1 MVKGKCRSSAFAF
14 CFFRLSLRFVVIMKK
29 SQIVELL
36 QSLQTEDWEE
46 ISLFL
51 ESEFHNRGSLRRD
64 VLLYFNTVKKHQP
77 GILEAE
83 DSLSNPDFFDLMYP
97 GKPIIPGKLDKLASE
112 LKKQIRTYLIFK
124 HQEQEEE
131 QFRQSLHWAV
141 ILRTRGLENQYD
153 LQMERMARQMKEI
166 SQVSLE
172 DMWNRFILEKE
183 KYQWNGSKTPGKTE
197 ENLIPMVESFW
208 ESVEAMRLDLANRY
222 LLRQIIV
229 QIPPNAALDKLSTLQ
244 VYSEALP
251 DHPLIRVPALIFDL
265 FSKPEPQA
273 EDFYQLLDLLK
284 QNEHRISK
292 PDLMMHYGYLRSYCT
307 ILSDKVDLSFQ
318 KVIHEIHKENLRTGI
333 VYYENMLMANT
344 CLNINI
350 IANATKENEW
360 ALEFVQQHRGRII
373 GEDNEE
379 NFYRLNLANCQFETG
394 QFEQSLETLPATCEN
409 IVYYLFARRLE
420 IKNYYEL
427 RSELL
432 TYKIDAFKVYLRRSG
447 EKFLPQN
454 LFEPN
459 LFFVNL
465 LQQLVSSVP
474 GDTKRADKLLERIK
488 AKTTTAE
495 KLWLTRKCNE
505 LKKGS
510 R

>member
-1 MVKGKCRSSAFAF
+1 MSVIGICLL
-14 CFFRLSLRFVVIMKK
+14 FFGLSLRFVIIMKK

-36 QSLQTEDWEE
+36 QTLQTEEWEE

-51 ESEFHNRGSLRRD
+51 ESEFFNSGPLRRD

-83 DSLSNPDFFDLMYP
+83 DSLSNPDFFELMYP
-97 GKPIIPGKLDKLASE
+97 GKPMVSGKLDKIASE

-124 HQEQEEE
+124 HQEQEDE

-153 LQMERMARQMKEI
+153 LQIERMERQIKEI
-166 SQVSLE
+166 PQVSLE

-183 KYQWNGSKTPGKTE
+183 KYYWNGSKNPGKTE

-222 LLRQIIV
+222 LLRQIFV
-229 QIPPNAALDKLSTLQ
+229 QIPPNAALEKLSTLQ
-244 VYSEALP
+244 VYSESLP

-265 FSKPEPQA
+265 FSKPEPRA

-292 PDLMMHYGYLRSYCT
+292 PDLMMHYSYLRSYCT
-307 ILSDKVDLSFQ
+307 ILANKVDLGLY
-318 KVIHEIHKENLRTGI
+318 KVVHEIHKENLRTGI
-333 VYYENMLMANT
+333 IYYENLITSNT
-344 CLNINI
+344 FLNINI
-350 IANATKENEW
+350 IANSVKEYDW
-360 ALEFVQQHRGRII
+360 ALEFVHQHRGKII

-379 NFYRLNLANCQFETG
+379 TLYRINMANCLFETG
-394 QFEQSLETLPATCEN
+394 QFEQSLEIMPATCEN
-409 IVYYLFARRLE
+409 IGYYLFARRLE

-427 RSELL
+427 RSDLL

-454 LFEPN
+454 LFEQS
-459 LFFVNL
+459 LFFINL

-474 GDTKRADKLLERIK
+474 GDAKRADKLLERIK
-488 AKTTTAE
+488 AKPTTAD
-495 KLWLTRKCNE
+495 KTWLTKKCNE

-510 R
+510 

>member
-1 MVKGKCRSSAFAF
+1 
-14 CFFRLSLRFVVIMKK
+14 MKK

-36 QSLQTEDWEE
+36 QTLQTEEWEE

-51 ESEFHNRGSLRRD
+51 EAEFHNRGPLRRD
-64 VLLYFNTVKKHQP
+64 VLLYFNTVKSHQP

-83 DSLSNPDFFDLMYP
+83 DSLSTPDFFDLMYP
-97 GKPIIPGKLDKLASE
+97 GKPMVPGKLDKIASE
-112 LKKQIRTYLIFK
+112 LKKQIRSYLIFK
-124 HQEQEEE
+124 HQEQEDE

-153 LQMERMARQMKEI
+153 LQIERMERQMKEI
-166 SQVSLE
+166 PQVSLE
-172 DMWNRFILEKE
+172 DTWNRFVLEKE
-183 KYQWNGSKTPGKTE
+183 KYYWNGSINPGKTE
-197 ENLIPMVESFW
+197 ENLIPMVERFW
-208 ESVEAMRLDLANRY
+208 ESVEAERLDLVNRF
-222 LLRQIIV
+222 LIRQFIV
-229 QIPPNAALDKLSTLQ
+229 QIPPHAALEKLSTLKI
-244 VYSEALP
+244 YPEALP
-251 DHPLIRVPALIFDL
+251 DHPLIQVPALIFDL
-265 FSKPEPQA
+265 FSKPEPRA

-307 ILSDKVDLSFQ
+307 IVADKVDLSFL
-318 KVIHEIHKENLRTGI
+318 KIVLDIYKENIQTGI
-333 VYYENMLMANT
+333 IYYENMITANT
-344 CLNINI
+344 FLNITI
-350 IANATKENEW
+350 IANAVKEYQW
-360 ALEFVQQHRGRII
+360 ALEFVQHHRGKII

-379 NFYRLNLANCQFETG
+379 TLYRINLANCLFETG

-409 IVYYLFARRLE
+409 IGYYLIARRLE

-454 LFEPN
+454 LFEQN

-465 LQQLVSSVP
+465 LQQLVSSAP
-474 GDTKRADKLLERIK
+474 GDNKRADKLLERIK
-488 AKTTTAE
+488 AKNATAE
-495 KLWLTRKCNE
+495 KTWLTRKCNE
-505 LKKGS
+505 LKKSG

>member
-1 MVKGKCRSSAFAF
+1 
-14 CFFRLSLRFVVIMKK
+14 MKK

-36 QSLQTEDWEE
+36 QTLQTEEWED

-64 VLLYFNTVKKHQP
+64 VLLYFNTVKAHQP

-83 DSLSNPDFFDLMYP
+83 DSLSTPDFFELMYP
-97 GKPIIPGKLDKLASE
+97 GKPMVPGKLDKIASE

-124 HQEQEEE
+124 HQEQEDE

-141 ILRTRGLENQYD
+141 ILRNRGLENQYD
-153 LQMERMARQMKEI
+153 LQIERMERQINEI
-166 SQVSLE
+166 KQVSLE
-172 DMWNRFILEKE
+172 DTWNRFVLEKE
-183 KYQWNGSKTPGKTE
+183 KYYWNGSKTLGKTE
-197 ENLIPMVESFW
+197 ENLIPMVERFW
-208 ESVEAMRLDLANRY
+208 ESVEAMRLDLVNRY
-222 LLRQIIV
+222 LLRQIFV
-229 QIPPNAALDKLSTLQ
+229 QIPPHPALEKLSTLR
-244 VYSEALP
+244 VYPASPP

-265 FSKPEPQA
+265 FSKPEPRA

-284 QNEHRISK
+284 QNEHRISQ
-292 PDLMMHYGYLRSYCT
+292 PDLIMHYGYLRSYCT
-307 ILSDKVDLSFQ
+307 ILSDKIDLSFQ
-318 KVIHEIHKENLRTGI
+318 KVLFDIYTENLRMGI
-333 VYYENMLMANT
+333 VYFENMITANT
-344 CLNINI
+344 CLNISI
-350 IANATKENEW
+350 IANATKNYEW
-360 ALEFVQQHRGRII
+360 ALDFIQQHRGKII
-373 GEDNEE
+373 GDDPEE
-379 NFYRLNLANCQFETG
+379 TLYRINLAHYLFETG
-394 QFEQSLETLPATCEN
+394 QFEQSLEALPATCDN
-409 IVYYLFARRLE
+409 IGYYLFARRLE

-427 RSELL
+427 SSELL

-454 LFEPN
+454 LFEQN

-474 GDTKRADKLLERIK
+474 GDAKRADKLIERMK
-488 AKTTTAE
+488 AKPAIGE

-505 LKKGS
+505 LKKSG